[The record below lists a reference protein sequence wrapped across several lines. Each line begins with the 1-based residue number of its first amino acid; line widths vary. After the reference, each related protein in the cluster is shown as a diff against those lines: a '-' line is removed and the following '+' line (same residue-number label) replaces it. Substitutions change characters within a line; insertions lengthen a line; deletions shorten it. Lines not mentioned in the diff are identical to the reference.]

1 MRIVAPFGFYG
12 WGNIGD
18 EATLNG
24 FARLLALTGASAQV
38 WIGSRNPA
46 HTARAEPAF
55 RYFDVSRRDP
65 RRWWAKLRGSVHAV
79 VGGTP
84 IQDVLGDW
92 PLRDVTPLVRS
103 IDRRKVPF
111 VFIGVGIEDLRL
123 DESRRLVVTEIV
135 PRVRQ
140 WSVRCDRDRQRLEEL
155 GVAPE
160 AITVAADMAWLIEPV
175 TADFGRARLGSLGID
190 LDRPLIGV
198 NLVNENYCLDQNPGM
213 VDGLAKALDTLVEVS
228 GARVIFLA
236 NEVRDGASFDKA
248 AATKVFGQM
257 RSTKRA
263 VVVPSEYLVPREMMS
278 IVACCAMTIS
288 MRYHFCMFSALQQVP
303 FIAIER
309 STKLSDLCSDLDW
322 PARVV
327 PPELESS
334 AIVSHANRLIGGE
347 SVADRRLLSSESLE
361 RLKARALL
369 NVAALTVRGA
379 REATQ
384 LPPHLSVPGGP

>member
-24 FARLLALTGASAQV
+24 FGRLLAITGVRAQA

-65 RRWWAKLRGSVHAV
+65 RRWWAKLRATVHAV

-84 IQDVLGDW
+84 IQDTLGDW

-103 IDRRKVPF
+103 IDRWKVPF

-123 DESRRLVVTEIV
+123 DESRRLVSAEIA
-135 PRVRQ
+135 PRVRH
-140 WSVRCDRDRQRLEEL
+140 WSVRSDRDRQRLEQW

-160 AITVAADMAWLIEPV
+160 AIAVAADMAWLIEPV
-175 TADFGRARLGSLGID
+175 TAEFGRARLRDLGVG

-198 NLVNENYCLDQNPGM
+198 NLVNENFCLDRNPGM
-213 VDGLAKALDTLVEVS
+213 VDALAKALDELIEQFD
-228 GARVIFLA
+228 ARVIFLA
-236 NEVRDGASFDKA
+236 NEVREGATFDKA
-248 AATKVFGQM
+248 AATKVLGRM
-257 RSTKRA
+257 RCAERA
-263 VVVPSEYLVPREMMS
+263 VLAPSEYFTPHEMMS
-278 IVACCAMTIS
+278 IVANCTLTVS
-288 MRYHFCMFSALQQVP
+288 MRYHFCMFSALQGVP

-309 STKLSDLCSDLDW
+309 STKVADLCWDLDW
-322 PARVV
+322 QARV
-327 PPELESS
+327 PLQELDAS
-334 AIVSHANRLIGGE
+334 AIVSHGKRLMGNG
-347 SVADRRLLSSESLE
+347 SAAKE
-361 RLKARALL
+361 RLRQSVQTLKGRALL
-369 NVAALTVRGA
+369 NIAALTTRNDRQRIPSAANLGF
-379 REATQ
+379 
-384 LPPHLSVPGGP
+384 PGNS